1 MRPVNLIP
9 PDERRGD
16 AAPLRTGAL
25 IYVLIAGLGL
35 LLLGIVAVA
44 LSGKQISDR
53 QSQKANLEQQL
64 TAATARANSVKA
76 FTDFR
81 TVQANRAATVAS
93 LAQSR
98 FDWSR
103 VLQELARVVPSDVHL
118 SSLTATVSG
127 SSNSSGSSGSSSSS
141 GGGSDLGS
149 SVAGPTLSIQGCAPS
164 QNAVAGFIAA
174 LEDIDGVTRV
184 GLDSSSAPD
193 QNSGGGFTGEPG
205 NAATSGG
212 SDGCS
217 DFDFTILA
225 AFDAVPAPSAAT
237 PPPTAPSAPATPTA
251 NPTSNDG
258 VSDGQSEIAS
268 ANASARAQSSKAN
281 QAVHTALRGGN

>member
-53 QSQKANLEQQL
+53 QSQKTSLEQQL

-81 TVQANRAATVAS
+81 TVQENRAATVAN
-93 LAQSR
+93 LADSR

-118 SSLTATVSG
+118 STLTAAVSG
-127 SSNSSGSSGSSSSS
+127 GSDTSGSTDSS
-141 GGGSDLGS
+141 GGGSSAS
-149 SVAGPTLSIQGCAPS
+149 SGVTGPSLSIEGCAPS
-164 QNAVAGFIAA
+164 QDAVAGFVAA

-184 GLDSSSAPD
+184 GLESSTGAQQS
-193 QNSGGGFTGEPG
+193 SGGFSGEPG
-205 NAATSGG
+205 DATSSGG
-212 SDGCS
+212 SDSCS
-217 DFDFTILA
+217 AFSFTIIA
-225 AFDAVPAPSAAT
+225 AFDAVPAPATASSSPVVPAA
-237 PPPTAPSAPATPTA
+237 PVA
-251 NPTSNDG
+251 NPTSQDQ
-258 VSDGQSEIAS
+258 VSDGQKETATANAS
-268 ANASARAQSSKAN
+268 ANAQTSKAN
-281 QAVHTALRGGN
+281 QAVHTALRAGN